1 MYDDNVVSQRNVE
14 SRCLIGEISSLDMH
28 DVDFI
33 ARAKKNGVEKHPI
46 SGEVHPGQTIGT

>member
-1 MYDDNVVSQRNVE
+1 
-14 SRCLIGEISSLDMH
+14 MH

-33 ARAKKNGVEKHPI
+33 AGAKKNGVEKHPI